1 MVEWKTIEELGSF
14 FGGLTGKTKNDFV
27 DGNANFITYM
37 NVFSNPSLNTSE
49 VGTVKINEGEKQNK
63 IQKGDI
69 LFTGSSETPEET
81 GMSCVVTDDLKEDF
95 YMNSFCFGLRLYSP
109 EQVNLHYLKHILR
122 SEPVRKSIAKT
133 ASGVTRYNI
142 SKARFGKI
150 KIPIPSLSEQ
160 QRIVSILDTFTSSI
174 SNLKQQIEERR
185 KQYEYE
191 RDLLLDLEGKEGVEM
206 KKLGE
211 VGVFIRGNGIQKADF
226 VEEGYSCIHYGQIH
240 ARYGFS
246 AKEAISKI
254 EESLYKKCK
263 KAKTGDVILATTSE
277 DAEGVAKPFVWLGEE
292 DVAVSGDAFIYH
304 HNQIGKF
311 MGYQFLTRKFMQF
324 KVKYATGAKVVRI
337 SGDNMAKFEIPLPPL
352 STQSRIVSIL
362 DTFEQ
367 SISNL
372 EEQLA
377 MREKQY
383 EYYRNQLLTFE
394 GEEERGKT

>member
-1 MVEWKTIEELGSF
+1 MVEWKKLGDVCKVLRGKRLTKSQLNESEGYPVLHGGSTPMGYYEEF
-14 FGGLTGKTKNDFV
+14 NRKANTTVVVNT
-27 DGNANFITYM
+27 GNAGS
-37 NVFSNPSLNTSE
+37 VFFYDKEFWSSDACFSLYPNKE
-49 VGTVKINEGEKQNK
+49 INDKFLYLYVYGCER
-63 IQKGDI
+63 I
-69 LFTGSSETPEET
+69 L
-81 GMSCVVTDDLKEDF
+81 K
-95 YMNSFCFGLRLYSP
+95 
-109 EQVNLHYLKHILR
+109 
-122 SEPVRKSIAKT
+122 
-133 ASGVTRYNI
+133 
-142 SKARFGKI
+142 GKI
-150 KIPIPSLSEQ
+150 RAGAMPTIDAKAVEDLLIPIPSHSEQ

-211 VGVFIRGNGIQKADF
+211 I
-226 VEEGYSCIHYGQIH
+226 
-240 ARYGFS
+240 
-246 AKEAISKI
+246 
-254 EESLYKKCK
+254 
-263 KAKTGDVILATTSE
+263 GDVTKLAGFEFTEHVTYQE
-277 DAEGVAKPFVWLGEE
+277 DGKIIALRGLNVRDGHLDLNQVKYIDGSNFAKLSRSKLVINDMLFTYVGTIGNVALIDENEKYYLAPN
-292 DVAVSGDAFIYH
+292 VSRIRFDESIINPKYALYIFMSQSFH
-304 HNQIGKF
+304 RTQINKF
-311 MGYQFLTRKFMQF
+311 LNSSSMKNLSMENIRKF
-324 KVKYATGAKVVRI
+324 I
-337 SGDNMAKFEIPLPPL
+337 LPIPPL

>member
-1 MVEWKTIEELGSF
+1 MVEWKKLGEVCAF
-14 FGGLTGKTKNDFV
+14 NRGKTITAKDAV
-27 DGNANFITYM
+27 DGDIPVIAGGQTPSYYHNESNREGESITVAGSGAYAGFVSYWNQPIYVSDAFTIDPSKGLKHKYLFHWAKMNQGRIIATQKGAGVPHVHGKDIANF
-37 NVFSNPSLNTSE
+37 L
-49 VGTVKINEGEKQNK
+49 
-63 IQKGDI
+63 
-69 LFTGSSETPEET
+69 
-81 GMSCVVTDDLKEDF
+81 
-95 YMNSFCFGLRLYSP
+95 
-109 EQVNLHYLKHILR
+109 
-122 SEPVRKSIAKT
+122 
-133 ASGVTRYNI
+133 
-142 SKARFGKI
+142 
-150 KIPIPSLSEQ
+150 IPIPSLSEQ
-160 QRIVSILDTFTSSI
+160 SRIVSILDTFTSSI

-206 KKLGE
+206 KTLGE

>member
-1 MVEWKTIEELGSF
+1 MVEWKKLGELCIIR
-14 FGGLTGKTKNDFV
+14 TGKL
-27 DGNANFITYM
+27 NANAQVENGIYPFFTCDAHPFRIDEYAFDTEAILISGNGSQVGHLNYYKGKFNAYQRTY
-37 NVFSNPSLNTSE
+37 VLDDFKK
-49 VGTVKINEGEKQNK
+49 V
-63 IQKGDI
+63 DI
-69 LFTGSSETPEET
+69 
-81 GMSCVVTDDLKEDF
+81 F
-95 YMNSFCFGLRLYSP
+95 Y
-109 EQVNLHYLKHILR
+109 VLHYLKGTIR
-122 SEPVRKSIAKT
+122 SYVMGKSKKGSVPYIT
-133 ASGVTRYNI
+133 LPMLLDLL
-142 SKARFGKI
+142 
-150 KIPIPSLSEQ
+150 IPIPSLSEQ

-211 VGVFIRGNGIQKADF
+211 VGEFIRGNGIQKNDF
-226 VEEGYSCIHYGQIH
+226 VEEGYGCIHYGQIH

-246 AKEAISKI
+246 AKETISKI

-277 DAEGVAKPFVWLGEE
+277 DAEGVAKPFVWLGEY

-324 KVKYATGAKVVRI
+324 KVKYATGAKVVRL

-352 STQSRIVSIL
+352 SEQQRIVSIL